1 MRKYRKI
8 QFAAIT
14 FVLLILVAIT
24 TILFFRIPANAG
36 KSIIIREDEAE
47 KDHPPDKTENDTNEG
62 SPVSARVHKSR
73 WNLKLINA
81 SNPLPGGYTV
91 DLVQLSNGHAVDSR
105 IYEDLQA
112 MMDDARSEGLS
123 PMICSSYR
131 THEKQTRLFEKETKA
146 QMANGLSEEDAK
158 IEASK
163 WVAVPGTSEHESGL
177 AVDIV
182 STDYQMLD
190 AQQENTPE
198 QQWLMEN
205 CWKYGFILRY
215 PTDKSSITG
224 IGFEPWHYRYVGKGI
239 AQEIT
244 EQGLCLEEYLNME

>member
-1 MRKYRKI
+1 MKKNRKI

-14 FVLLILVAIT
+14 FILLALVAIT
-24 TILFFRIPANAG
+24 VIFFFRIPAQAG
-36 KSIIIREDEAE
+36 KSVKIQKDGVAKDTLPDE
-47 KDHPPDKTENDTNEG
+47 TENDTIKG
-62 SPVSARVHKSR
+62 SPVSARIRKSS

-81 SNPLPGGYTV
+81 SNPLPGSFTI
-91 DLVQLSNGHAVDSR
+91 DLVQLPNGHAVDSR

-112 MMDDARSEGLS
+112 MMDDARSAGLS
-123 PMICSSYR
+123 PMICSSFR

-146 QMANGLSEEDAK
+146 QMANGLSEENAK
-158 IEASK
+158 IEAAK

-198 QQWLMEN
+198 QQWLMDN

-215 PTDKSSITG
+215 PTDNSSITG
-224 IGFEPWHYRYVGKGI
+224 IGFEPWHYRYVGKET
-239 AQEIT
+239 AKEIT
-244 EQGLCLEEYLNME
+244 EQGLCLEEFLEMN